1 VNYDVL
7 IANRARKEMEGIP
20 SPALETV
27 EQKILSLGG
36 DPRPP
41 GCKRLKG
48 NDRTWRV
55 RSGNYRILF
64 QIDDSEKT
72 VTVIRVGHRKDI
84 YR

>member
-1 VNYDVL
+1 VNYGVL
-7 IANRARKEMEGIP
+7 IANRARKEMEGIQ
-20 SPALETV
+20 SPALETI
-27 EQKILSLGG
+27 ERKILSLGD

-48 NDRTWRV
+48 DDRTWRV

-72 VTVIRVGHRKDI
+72 VTVIKVGHRKDI